1 MFRQPFSFASYV
13 YAGPLKDNLQC
24 MRTQRQDQIGVVSD
38 VLACNPEF
46 EKRAT
51 NFQCYVDTCK
61 ESDSKVFGLMRRK
74 FSGSKYQSSRCNGS
88 LFNAL
93 GLSSSSPHVKSQKQ
107 LILLYVPLILDSLL
121 PPFPMSLLISLSLS
135 LKSLFLD
142 NLLVYKEEFKSFCS
156 LNGVETLAPFFS
168 LETFKV
174 VKDSRHT
181 LERILVFDTILEVRG
196 ERAWIGS
203 FYMWLDKG
211 CFLEKNILYYL
222 WHYLILY
229 RVGSGCFPREDHCFL
244 EKNILDYLWHYL

>member
-24 MRTQRQDQIGVVSD
+24 MRTQREDQIGVVSD

-135 LKSLFLD
+135 LSNRSFWTTFWFTKKNSGLFVLSME
-142 NLLVYKEEFKSFCS
+142 LKLQ
-156 LNGVETLAPFFS
+156 LPFS
-168 LETFKV
+168 LWKPSKLSKTQGTHWKEF
-174 VKDSRHT
+174 
-181 LERILVFDTILEVRG
+181 
-196 ERAWIGS
+196 W
-203 FYMWLDKG
+203 
-211 CFLEKNILYYL
+211 C
-222 WHYLILY
+222 LIL
-229 RVGSGCFPREDHCFL
+229 FW
-244 EKNILDYLWHYL
+244 K